1 MTKKQRKR
9 REKILVIIFKTST
22 ILSILNFVLFGVAL
36 YGFSN
41 EKLAK
46 TFIILSFGFCFI
58 MMITTS
64 FGSYFLEE
72 DVKKV
77 KKKLN
82 ITSYEDFKLKLEE
95 EIKKYDYKLKYE
107 TDDNIIYTKEEKRK
121 VSFINIVKI
130 DKLTNKKFDDIDI
143 FFGKF
148 LSDNYPDNIGEQ
160 YGKQA
165 WFLPII
171 CIEEESKCLKDFL
184 KVNGPSVNVAK
195 LPIVINLKT
204 NEMYINNG
212 KPIYGKKS
220 FGKLKDH
227 FEEMFSSLI
236 K

>member
-22 ILSILNFVLFGVAL
+22 ILSILNFILSFA
-36 YGFSN
+36 FDISN
-41 EKLAK
+41 NEELAK
-46 TFIILSFGFCFI
+46 TFIILSFVFTFI
-58 MMITTS
+58 IMITTS

-72 DVKKV
+72 NIKKV

-121 VSFINIVKI
+121 ASFINIVKI

-212 KPIYGKKS
+212 KPIYGKRA
-220 FGKLKDH
+220 FGKLKAH
-227 FEEMFSSLI
+227 FEEIFSSLI

>member
-9 REKILVIIFKTST
+9 REKILVFIVKASVIMT
-22 ILSILNFVLFGVAL
+22 ILNFILSFA
-36 YGFSN
+36 FDISN
-41 EKLAK
+41 NEELAK
-46 TFIILSFGFCFI
+46 TFIILAFGFGFI

-64 FGSYFLEE
+64 FGSYLLEE
-72 DVKKV
+72 NIKKV

-184 KVNGPSVNVAK
+184 KVNGPSVNVVK

-212 KPIYGKKS
+212 KPIYGKRA

-227 FEEMFSSLI
+227 FEEIFSSLI

>member
-22 ILSILNFVLFGVAL
+22 ILSILNFILSFA
-36 YGFSN
+36 FDISN
-41 EKLAK
+41 NEELAK
-46 TFIILSFGFCFI
+46 TFIILSFVFTFI
-58 MMITTS
+58 IMITTS

-72 DVKKV
+72 NIKKV

-184 KVNGPSVNVAK
+184 KVNGPSVNVVK

-212 KPIYGKKS
+212 KPIYGKRA

-227 FEEMFSSLI
+227 FEEIFSSLI

>member
-9 REKILVIIFKTST
+9 REKILEIILKTST
-22 ILSILNFVLFGVAL
+22 VMMWLNLILSFAFDI
-36 YGFSN
+36 SN
-41 EKLAK
+41 NEELAK
-46 TFIILSFGFCFI
+46 TFIILAFGFGFI
-58 MMITTS
+58 MMIIIPL
-64 FGSYFLEE
+64 GSYLLEE

-107 TDDNIIYTKEEKRK
+107 TDDNIIYTKEEKSK

-212 KPIYGKKS
+212 KPIYGKRA

-227 FEEMFSSLI
+227 FEEIFSSLI

>member
-9 REKILVIIFKTST
+9 REKILVFIVKASVIMT
-22 ILSILNFVLFGVAL
+22 ILNFILSFA
-36 YGFSN
+36 FDISN
-41 EKLAK
+41 NEELAK
-46 TFIILSFGFCFI
+46 TFIILAFGFGFI

-64 FGSYFLEE
+64 FGSYLLEE

-107 TDDNIIYTKEEKRK
+107 TDDNIIYTKEEKSK

-184 KVNGPSVNVAK
+184 KVNGPSVNVVK

-212 KPIYGKKS
+212 KPIYGKRA

-227 FEEMFSSLI
+227 FEEIFSSLI